1 MKFLKEIATR
11 FYEREGQ
18 NINEICFVFPGRRA
32 GLFFQKS
39 LGEIA
44 DKPLFSPAI
53 LTINDLFTR
62 LSGYRVA
69 DRLDVLLR
77 LYRIYTNLSGSKE
90 SFDEFM
96 FWGEI
101 VLADFDD
108 VDKYLVDPKKLFA
121 NIKDL
126 KEIDSDYSFLTENQ
140 KEAVKSFWTNF
151 LPSDSSE
158 KKIKFK
164 SLWEILLPLY
174 STLREELEQDG
185 CGYEGM
191 IYRKIAESLISQ
203 KNGNLSYVHEKL
215 GGYREIVFV
224 GFNALNNCE
233 KELMKSL
240 KNENKADFYWDF
252 CGEMIT
258 DVNNKASLFMRDNI
272 INFPSKEDIDFSVEY
287 KPEIEVIGVPSS
299 AGEVKIAG
307 ELIKLCGG
315 GINTA
320 IVLPDES
327 LLTPLLHSV
336 DEEAGSI
343 NVTMGYP
350 LREGSIV
357 SLVESFIELQKGPLY
372 FRKVLPI
379 LRHGYIKLIAGDD
392 AQKAENE
399 IIKGNIIYI
408 SQELFKESELL
419 QMIFIRV
426 TNDKLAP
433 EENINSLSGYLH
445 SILDYIIAKIDIT
458 RVEKEFVYYLYTF
471 ITRLNDLR
479 IPMSLDTYLRLFR
492 QLVNSTSI
500 PFRGEPLSGLQV
512 MGVLETR
519 CLDFDNLIICSMNDG
534 VFPTRSGS
542 NSFIPHNLRKGFA
555 LPDYEYRDGVTAYH
569 FYRSIYR
576 ARKLFLLYD
585 TRTEGLVTGEQS
597 RFIMQL
603 KYHFGVPLKEKIA
616 TYKIEKRTKE
626 KIEII
631 KDSDVMGLLE
641 KNYLSGI
648 KSLSASA
655 INTYIKCPLW
665 FYFKYVRRV
674 EEEEEVSESVE
685 ANTFGSIFHKS
696 MENLYSPY
704 INGVVSKE
712 LLSDLIRDKDKID
725 KIVES
730 AFREIQMVKEIK
742 GHNFLVE
749 KLIVRYVEKTLEYDL
764 SIAPFRFLASEQ
776 TLFKNLALDS
786 KRSVTFKAIID
797 RMDERDGILRIV
809 DYKTGKGSDRYN
821 NLSDLFDSDSKKRYD
836 VTRQMFLYAYMCG
849 NKDNLISAPYL
860 LREIIKG
867 NTNEELITPEIL
879 LDFVN
884 LLRSKVS
891 EIFDASLPF
900 VQTDIIERCEY
911 CPFNVICR

>member
-1 MKFLKEIATR
+1 MKFLKEIASR
-11 FYEREGQ
+11 FYAREGQ
-18 NINEICFVFPGRRA
+18 NISEMCFVFPGRRA

-39 LGEIA
+39 LGEVA

-69 DRLDVLLR
+69 DRLDVLFR
-77 LYRIYTNLSGSKE
+77 LYRIYIGLSGSKE

-108 VDKYLVDPKKLFA
+108 VDKYLVNPQKLFA

-126 KEIDSDYSFLTENQ
+126 KDIDSDYSFLTENQ
-140 KEAVKSFWTNF
+140 MEAVKSFWTSF

-158 KKIKFK
+158 KKLKFK
-164 SLWEILLPLY
+164 SLWEILYPLY
-174 STLREELEQDG
+174 IALREDLEKDG

-203 KNGNLSYVHEKL
+203 KDGNLSYIHEKL

-224 GFNALNNCE
+224 GFNAVNNCE
-233 KELMKSL
+233 KLLMSSL
-240 KNENKADFYWDF
+240 KKQGKADFYWDF
-252 CGEMIT
+252 CGDMIT

-272 INFPSKEDIDFSVEY
+272 INFPSKEDIDFSVDY
-287 KPEIEVIGVPSS
+287 KPEIEIIGVPSS

-307 ELIKLCGG
+307 ELINLCGG

-320 IVLPDES
+320 VVLPDES

-336 DEEAGSI
+336 DEGAGSI

-372 FRKVLPI
+372 FRRVLPV
-379 LRHGYIKLIAGDD
+379 LRHGYIKLISGND
-392 AQKAENE
+392 AQRAENE
-399 IIKGNIIYI
+399 IIKGNIIYV
-408 SQELFKESELL
+408 SQELFRESELL
-419 QMIFIRV
+419 QMIFRKV
-426 TNDKLAP
+426 TDDKAAP
-433 EENINSLSGYLH
+433 EENIDKLSVYLH
-445 SILDYIIAKIDIT
+445 SVLDYIIQKIDIT

-471 ITRLNDLR
+471 ITRLGDLH
-479 IPMSLDTYLRLFR
+479 IPMSIDTYLRLFR

-500 PFRGEPLSGLQV
+500 PFRGEPLSGLQI

-576 ARKLFLLYD
+576 AKKLFLLYD

-603 KYHFGVPLKEKIA
+603 KYHYKVPLKEKIA
-616 TYKIEKRTKE
+616 TYRIEKRARE
-626 KIEII
+626 KIEVV
-631 KDSDVMGLLE
+631 KDSGVMSLLE
-641 KNYLSGI
+641 NNYLSRN
-648 KSLSASA
+648 KFLSASA
-655 INTYIKCPLW
+655 LNTYVKCPLW

-685 ANTFGSIFHKS
+685 ANTFGTIFHKS
-696 MENLYSPY
+696 MENLYLPY
-704 INGVVSKE
+704 VNKVISKA
-712 LLSDLIRDKDKID
+712 LLTELIRSKDKIENT
-725 KIVES
+725 VES
-730 AFREIQMVKEIK
+730 AFCEIQKVKEIK
-742 GHNFLVE
+742 GHNLLVE
-749 KLIVRYVEKTLEYDL
+749 KLIVRYVEKTLEYDIT
-764 SIAPFRFLASEQ
+764 IAPFRYVSSEQ
-776 TLFKNLALDS
+776 TLKKEFALDS
-786 KRSVTFKAIID
+786 ERSIMFKAIID
-797 RMDERDGILRIV
+797 RTDERDGILRIV
-809 DYKTGKGSDRYN
+809 DYKTGKGPDRYN
-821 NLSDLFDSDSKKRYD
+821 DLSDLFDSESKKKYD

-849 NKDNLISAPYL
+849 KKENLITAPYL
-860 LREIIKG
+860 LREIVKG
-867 NTNEELITPEIL
+867 NSNEELVTPEMT
-879 LDFVN
+879 DVFED
-884 LLRSKVS
+884 LLRTKVL
-891 EIFDASLPF
+891 EIFDKTVPF
-900 VQTDIIERCEY
+900 VQTEIVERCEF